1 MKTKNQ
7 IDIHKVFKYERLYSD
22 RPQIRKV
29 NNIGDPDICLNCPY
43 PTCKRGSCDRTVG
56 MKRKK
61 VL

>member
-1 MKTKNQ
+1 MKTKPNRYTQ
-7 IDIHKVFKYERLYSD
+7 GIQVRTDYSD

-29 NNIGDPDICLNCPY
+29 NNIGNPDICLNCPY

>member
-1 MKTKNQ
+1 MKTKPNRYTQ
-7 IDIHKVFKYERLYSD
+7 GIQVQTAYSD

-29 NNIGDPDICLNCPY
+29 NNIGNPDICLNCPY

>member
-1 MKTKNQ
+1 MKTKPNRYNQ
-7 IDIHKVFKYERLYSD
+7 GIQVRTIYGE
-22 RPQIRKV
+22 RPQIRKI